1 MFVVAGIPVS
11 GGLSRLARWHLGGAA
26 VALAVAGPSWA
37 APGQQ
42 PGAAPA
48 SRALFDQV
56 WKGAAEAQTRHAT
69 ACGTLTE
76 TRRSPLLARPLVL
89 QGTFCV
95 GGPDKFRLEYAEPNP
110 FLVIYNNGALNV
122 STDGGKRTDA
132 FDVGDAV
139 TRAQGYFS
147 GPRAL
152 QNLERDFAI
161 NVTETADGY
170 ALELSPVAGRFARRL
185 TRVVVGLGKGGFLP
199 RRIVISGKSGV
210 TSTFDIRIDTLDL
223 RVDPSLFRAYRVRP
237 PREPAARPA
246 GNDEARH

>member
-1 MFVVAGIPVS
+1 MSVVAGIPVS
-11 GGLSRLARWHLGGAA
+11 RGLGRIARWRFGGAA
-26 VALAVAGPSWA
+26 VALAVTGSAWA
-37 APGQQ
+37 SPGQQ

-48 SRALFDQV
+48 SRALFSQV

-69 ACGTLTE
+69 ACGTVIE
-76 TRRSPLLARPLVL
+76 TRRSPLLARPLVF

-110 FLVIYNNGALNV
+110 FLVIYNDGAINV
-122 STDGGKRTDA
+122 STDGGKQTEA

-152 QNLERDFAI
+152 QNLQRDFAI
-161 NVTETADGY
+161 EATETADGY

-185 TRVVVGLGKGGFLP
+185 ARVVVSLGKADFLP

-210 TSTFDIRIDTLDL
+210 TSTFDVRIDALDG

-237 PREPAARPA
+237 PREQTLGSG

>member
-1 MFVVAGIPVS
+1 
-11 GGLSRLARWHLGGAA
+11 
-26 VALAVAGPSWA
+26 
-37 APGQQ
+37 
-42 PGAAPA
+42 
-48 SRALFDQV
+48 V

-89 QGTFCV
+89 QGMFCV

-110 FLVIYNNGALNV
+110 LLVIYNDGAVNV
-122 STDGGKRTDA
+122 SMDGGKQTEA

-161 NVTETADGY
+161 ETTETANGY

-185 TRVVVGLGKGGFLP
+185 TSVVVGLGKADFLP

-210 TSTFDIRIDTLDL
+210 TSTFDIRVDRLDG

-237 PREPAARPA
+237 PRGQTPRP
-246 GNDEARH
+246 GGTNEARH

>member
-1 MFVVAGIPVS
+1 M
-11 GGLSRLARWHLGGAA
+11 
-26 VALAVAGPSWA
+26 
-37 APGQQ
+37 
-42 PGAAPA
+42 
-48 SRALFDQV
+48 
-56 WKGAAEAQTRHAT
+56 WKGAAEAQSRHAT

-76 TRRSPLLARPLVL
+76 TRRSPLLARPLVF

-110 FLVIYNNGALNV
+110 FLVIYSDGAINV
-122 STDGGKRTDA
+122 STDGGKQTEA

-161 NVTETADGY
+161 EATETADGY

-185 TRVVVGLGKGGFLP
+185 ARVVVSLGKADFLP

-210 TSTFDIRIDTLDL
+210 TSTFDVRVDALDG

-237 PREPAARPA
+237 PREQTPRPG